1 LRKKEIE
8 KSRNKERKKERRKK
22 ERKKH
27 IDTFMSGGQFPI
39 SLSSFILFL
48 CSFLLVAT
56 TVSYLIEC
64 LLPFSS
70 YFMGNLLPGD

>member
-8 KSRNKERKKERRKK
+8 KSRKKERWKEIEK

-48 CSFLLVAT
+48 CSFLLVAA